1 MKKRLFTNNRPL
13 FFITLCLT
21 FIFWLFLLMHIV
33 STQFFTPS
41 QKAIPAFLNTSNNQ
55 SYYLNTAYT
64 LDKSNSELTLL
75 NETTVRL
82 PVSYF
87 CDKNTNQLSDKQ
99 MMLTFLKKHDKQIRL
114 ISCHEEKN
122 YTDLYFFSPKIS
134 HSISSPLTGNFNLQ
148 IAVTQKYVYLG
159 LPLIQYDF

>member
-1 MKKRLFTNNRPL
+1 MKRRLFTSNRPL

-33 STQFFTPS
+33 STQFFAPS
-41 QKAIPAFLNTSNNQ
+41 QKAIPAFLNTGNNQ
-55 SYYLNTAYT
+55 SSYLNAAYT
-64 LDKSNSELTLL
+64 LNKSSSELTLL
-75 NETTVRL
+75 NTTTVRL

-87 CDKNTNQLSDKQ
+87 CDNNTNKLSDTQ
-99 MMLTFLKKHDKQIRL
+99 LILTFLKKQDNQIRL

-148 IAVTQKYVYLG
+148 VAVTQKYVYFG